1 MGRGVNPREGKICP
15 SQKSAV
21 CHYFV
26 RQTVRFRKVS
36 LLLGLEETAEGLPE
50 TMITMENRSDAV
62 RRLAAAQKSARG
74 AGAYSRWVNR
84 PVGRQLAALAYVWGW
99 TPNQV
104 TALSAVCSA
113 AGILL
118 LALVSPGIWMAI
130 GVAVLLALGYA
141 LDSADGQLSRLRGGG
156 SAGGE
161 WLDHVVDA
169 VKVSSLHAAVL
180 VSWYRFFDLPSE
192 AMLLIPLVY
201 GVVAASSYFAL
212 TLTDQLRRVAAA
224 KAGEAA
230 VATPLVNPG
239 EHAPVLR
246 SLLVLPNDYGLLCV
260 AMVLLAVPAAF
271 VVVYSLLLVANL
283 GYFLLG
289 CAKWY
294 REMSG
299 L

>member
-1 MGRGVNPREGKICP
+1 M
-15 SQKSAV
+15 S
-21 CHYFV
+21 
-26 RQTVRFRKVS
+26 
-36 LLLGLEETAEGLPE
+36 
-50 TMITMENRSDAV
+50 TMESRSDAV
-62 RRLAAAQKSARG
+62 RRLASAQKSARG
-74 AGAYSRWVNR
+74 AGGYSRWVNR

-99 TPNQV
+99 TPNRV
-104 TALSAVCSA
+104 TALSALCSA
-113 AGILL
+113 AGILV
-118 LALVSPGIWMAI
+118 LALVHPGVVMAVA
-130 GVAVLLALGYA
+130 VAVLLALGYA
-141 LDSADGQLSRLRGGG
+141 LDSADGQLARLRGGG

-180 VSWYRFFDLPSE
+180 ISWYRFFDLSRE
-192 AMLLIPLVY
+192 ALLLIPLAY

-260 AMVLLAVPAAF
+260 IMLLLAVPSVF
-271 VVVYSLLLVANL
+271 VVVYGLLLLANAAYFAL
-283 GYFLLG
+283 GS
-289 CAKWY
+289 AKWY
-294 REMSG
+294 REMSA

>member
-1 MGRGVNPREGKICP
+1 M
-15 SQKSAV
+15 
-21 CHYFV
+21 
-26 RQTVRFRKVS
+26 S
-36 LLLGLEETAEGLPE
+36 L
-50 TMITMENRSDAV
+50 MENRQQAV
-62 RRLAAAQKSARG
+62 QRLASAQKSARG
-74 AGAYSRWVNR
+74 AGGYSRWVNR

-99 TPNQV
+99 TPNRV
-104 TALSAVCSA
+104 TALSALCSA
-113 AGILL
+113 AGILV
-118 LALVSPGIWMAI
+118 LALVHPGIGMAVA
-130 GVAVLLALGYA
+130 VAVLLALGYA
-141 LDSADGQLSRLRGGG
+141 LDSADGQLARLRGGG

-180 VSWYRFFDLPSE
+180 ISWYRFFDLPRE
-192 AMLLIPLVY
+192 ALLLIPLTY

-260 AMVLLAVPAAF
+260 VMLLLAAPPAF
-271 VVVYSLLLVANL
+271 VVVYGLLLLANL

-294 REMSG
+294 RELSAI
-299 L
+299 